1 MPLINQNIKVLRKRM
16 GFTQEKFAEVLGV
29 KRSLIGAYEENRA
42 IPPTE
47 NLNKFSKLFGVSLDQ
62 LLNYSFERD
71 SIGKLNELFPNDLK
85 HPRTDNRI
93 EKDLKGLVENSSFLD
108 DKANSATKYNKIDL
122 FSSLIENQQ
131 ASNSIENSK
140 IRYINRQLFD
150 LYIKDNLNQDFFI
163 DLPCLSLPFLPK
175 GYLRAFD
182 APSDFPIQ
190 DSILIVERV
199 DNFELLKEGENHLII
214 SKNYGFLYRRVYN
227 QLNIKGIF
235 LLSSD
240 KSGIASSEISQE
252 DVIEIWVCKSFIGKN
267 MPLST
272 VPFESL
278 LQKVSALNSEIQ
290 NIIKRQSMM

>member
-1 MPLINQNIKVLRKRM
+1 MPLINQNIRVLRKKM

-29 KRSLIGAYEENRA
+29 KRSLIGAYEESRA
-42 IPPTE
+42 IPPAE
-47 NLNKFSKLFGVSLDQ
+47 NLNKLAELFGVSLDQ

-71 SIGKLNELFPNDLK
+71 SIGKLNELFPDDLK
-85 HPRTDNRI
+85 HLQAYNINR
-93 EKDLKGLVENSSFLD
+93 KDLKGFENSSFSG
-108 DKANSATKYNKIDL
+108 DKANATFNKIDL
-122 FSSLIENQQ
+122 FSSLKENQQ

-150 LYIKDNLNQDFFI
+150 LYLKNNLNQDFFF

-182 APSDFPIQ
+182 APSDFPMN

-214 SKNYGFLYRRVYN
+214 SKNLGFLYRRVYN
-227 QLNIKGIF
+227 QLNIKGVF

-240 KSGIASSEISQE
+240 KSGIASSEISKE

-267 MPLST
+267 MPPST

-278 LQKVSALNSEIQ
+278 LEKVSALNSEIQ
-290 NIIKRQSMM
+290 NIIKRQSMR

>member
-16 GFTQEKFAEVLGV
+16 GFTQEKFAEVLGL

-42 IPPTE
+42 IPPAE
-47 NLNKFSKLFGVSLDQ
+47 NLNKLAELFGVSLDQ

-71 SIGKLNELFPNDLK
+71 SIGRLNELFPNDLK
-85 HPRTDNRI
+85 PLQTDKTLGN
-93 EKDLKGLVENSSFLD
+93 DLKSFENSSFLG
-108 DKANSATKYNKIDL
+108 DKANSTFNKIDL
-122 FSSLIENQQ
+122 FSTLTENQQ

-140 IRYINRQLFD
+140 IRYINRQLFG
-150 LYIKDNLNQDFFI
+150 LYLKNNLNQDFFI

-182 APSDFPIQ
+182 APSDFPMN

-199 DNFELLKEGENHLII
+199 DNFELLKEGENHLVI
-214 SKNYGFLYRRVYN
+214 SKNLGFLYRRVYN
-227 QLNIKGIF
+227 QLNIKGVF

-240 KSGIASSEISQE
+240 KSGIASSEISKE

-267 MPLST
+267 MPPPA

-278 LQKVSALNSEIQ
+278 LEKVSSLNSEIQ
-290 NIIKRQSMM
+290 NIIKRQSML